1 LHASFVEP
9 FWLFEGRLGRR
20 ANLDRVG
27 KELPP
32 SQRRRLERERTLGL
46 DPEDEAAK
54 WIEENAPERPAP
66 EPKAG
71 RKSVTLHRWRQAQ
84 LRKPR

>member
-1 LHASFVEP
+1 
-9 FWLFEGRLGRR
+9 
-20 ANLDRVG
+20 VG

-32 SQRRRLERERTLGL
+32 SQRRRLERERNLGL

-54 WIEENAPERPAP
+54 WIEEHAPTQPAP
-66 EPKAG
+66 TPKAG

-84 LRKPR
+84 QRKDAS

>member
-1 LHASFVEP
+1 MAK
-9 FWLFEGRLGRR
+9 
-20 ANLDRVG
+20 D
-27 KELPP
+27 LPP

-46 DPEDEAAK
+46 DPSDEAAK
-54 WIEENAPERPAP
+54 WIEEHGAPPPAP

-71 RKSVTLHRWRQAQ
+71 RKSKTLHRWRQAQ

>member
-1 LHASFVEP
+1 
-9 FWLFEGRLGRR
+9 
-20 ANLDRVG
+20 VG

-54 WIEENAPERPAP
+54 WIEEHDPVPPTA